1 MPQGWQK
8 IDALC
13 HSCHWWQYLAQSMI
27 TAMNIIPFLATVFV
41 ILATA
46 YLVFSLVSFV
56 AGDGASLR
64 HRTPPRSHPADDFE
78 RHSHFA

>member
-1 MPQGWQK
+1 MPQGWQE

-13 HSCHWWQYLAQSMI
+13 HCCHWWQDLVPSMI
-27 TAMNIIPFLATVFV
+27 TAMNILPFLATVFV

-46 YLVFSLVSFV
+46 YLVFALVHFV
-56 AGDGASLR
+56 ANDGVSLR
-64 HRTPPRSHPADDFE
+64 HRTPPRSHPADEFE